1 MVCVDTALLLSPWRL
16 IDVSSNART
25 SLPGDLR
32 VRWSS
37 KTRNEYV
44 NGSSRLTLCGSR
56 KVTHHCGPAAVD
68 GVTSYRR
75 CMSVSAMWISSVTIG
90 AANPRELAS
99 FYERLLGWT
108 IATVEDPGPDD
119 PPEAGWAQLRAP
131 ADLPGLLT
139 INIEYERQYVR
150 PVWPSQPGKQHI
162 TAHFDVPVSDLDA
175 AEQRAL
181 AAGAALAKHQPQ
193 QGVRVMIDPE
203 GHPFCLFEG

>member
-25 SLPGDLR
+25 SLPRDLR

-75 CMSVSAMWISSVTIG
+75 CMSVCDVDFECDDRCCKSSRTG
-90 AANPRELAS
+90 EL
-99 FYERLLGWT
+99 L
-108 IATVEDPGPDD
+108 
-119 PPEAGWAQLRAP
+119 
-131 ADLPGLLT
+131 
-139 INIEYERQYVR
+139 
-150 PVWPSQPGKQHI
+150 
-162 TAHFDVPVSDLDA
+162 
-175 AEQRAL
+175 RAL
-181 AAGAALAKHQPQ
+181 ARMDDRH
-193 QGVRVMIDPE
+193 
-203 GHPFCLFEG
+203 C